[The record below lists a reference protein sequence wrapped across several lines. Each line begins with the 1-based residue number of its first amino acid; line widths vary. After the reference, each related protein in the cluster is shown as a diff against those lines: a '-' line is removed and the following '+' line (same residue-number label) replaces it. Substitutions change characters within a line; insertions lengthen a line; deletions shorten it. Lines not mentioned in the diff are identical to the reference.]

1 MRKQAQYTGVKG
13 MNQDLSISKYSPE
26 FTFKNYNVRINSD
39 NNNSLFTLTNER
51 GTKKVSLLDGDNKET
66 TIQGTIIGKAI
77 LGEYIVLFTT
87 GDRIYRLEPIVDFNY
102 KTPKLRVKVLFHGN
116 LNFSEEHPIETL
128 AVFETE
134 DIQKVYWVDGINQL
148 RFINIVSDAS
158 FNNRSFDF
166 SRELNGK

>member
-39 NNNSLFTLTNER
+39 NNNSLFTITNER
-51 GTKKVSLLDGDNKET
+51 GTKKVSLLDSDNKET

-87 GDRIYRLEPIVDFNY
+87 GDRIYRLKSINSFDY
-102 KTPKLRVKVLFHGN
+102 KSPKLRVKVLFHGD
-116 LNFSEEHPIETL
+116 LNFNIDNPIETL
-128 AVFETE
+128 TVFETE

-148 RFINIVSDAS
+148 RFINIVSDDP